1 MARLEFRGNVYNSPQ
16 VVRDILGTYGVPYEC
31 WGLRAAQGAKD
42 EDVLEIYRPEVDK
55 LKAERGYKSVDLV
68 ALKPET
74 PQLDAIL
81 QKFNKE
87 HHHADDEVRFTVEGE
102 GVFEIEA
109 EAGEFLKFTAEP
121 GDLIVIPAN
130 RRHLFYLTDK
140 SRIRCIR
147 LFESPA
153 GWEAIY
159 DKPAAQ

>member
-1 MARLEFRGNVYNSPQ
+1 
-16 VVRDILGTYGVPYEC
+16 
-31 WGLRAAQGAKD
+31 
-42 EDVLEIYRPEVDK
+42 
-55 LKAERGYKSVDLV
+55 
-68 ALKPET
+68 
-74 PQLDAIL
+74 
-81 QKFNKE
+81 
-87 HHHADDEVRFTVEGE
+87 
-102 GVFEIEA
+102 VFEIEA